1 MHAKVGGR
9 PWGHQSRWAKH
20 WDSCALRNSIEG
32 CLHCKFLKNKHRWRS
47 MLRISSTQPH
57 LGSWLGCKIKGG
69 TFVLGCIVCAMAK
82 NNTTAGLFGWT
93 SCTSA
98 LTGNFKR
105 HAGVYLHRLAVARLL
120 GLEPPPKRP
129 NAPSKEAFKKVLE
142 MARSGTPL
150 RRGLATVGKEQK
162 ISRMKYCIAEAARKA
177 DRSFLRAAR
186 SIAIHADSR
195 GKRYN
200 ARFSA
205 SHADLLVRKGSFGQ
219 VVHTLKGTGAVAVR
233 RSLEDLITEFCTP
246 LFGAPCRYKA
256 APPKKRKC
264 DEALKKHIMD
274 CIEIYDPDR
283 AADEQCAGRNM
294 RDDAGSFKNLKIV
307 TYDHTHAA
315 RRQPTL
321 RCGST
326 ASHYSGYHGLTGT
339 GGGEVRPAPVWPQQ
353 QV

>member
-1 MHAKVGGR
+1 MHVQVGR
-9 PWGHQSRWAKH
+9 KPWGLKSRGAAH

-47 MLRISSTQPH
+47 VLLISSTQPR
-57 LGSWLGCKIKGG
+57 LGSWLGCKVKGSI
-69 TFVLGCIVCAMAK
+69 FVLGCIVCAIAK
-82 NNTTAGLFGWT
+82 NKTRAGLFGWT

-98 LTGNFKR
+98 LTGNLKR

-120 GLEPPPKRP
+120 GLEPPPKQP
-129 NAPSKEAFKKVLE
+129 NAPSTEAFAKVLE

-150 RRGLATVGKEQK
+150 WRGLPTVGKEQQ
-162 ISRMKYCIAEAARKA
+162 IVRMKYCIAEAAREA
-177 DRSFLRAAR
+177 DRCFLRTAR

-205 SHADLLVRKGSFGQ
+205 SHADLSVRKGSFGQ
-219 VVHTLKGTGAVAVR
+219 VFHTLKGTGAVAVR

-246 LFGAPCRYKA
+246 LFGAPCRYKT
-256 APPKKRKC
+256 APPKKPKC
-264 DEALKKHIMD
+264 DETLKKHIMD

-283 AADEQCAGRNM
+283 AADEQSAGRGM
-294 RDDAGSFKNLKIV
+294 RDDAHSFKNLKIV

-315 RRQPTL
+315 RRQQTL
-321 RCGST
+321 
-326 ASHYSGYHGLTGT
+326 
-339 GGGEVRPAPVWPQQ
+339 
-353 QV
+353 